1 MTILI
6 EEIREKLPI
15 QNIPAIIGETI
26 YKVIHE
32 VQEAL
37 HKNSDAIPTTLGVGS
52 NGRIGLIMDAA
63 VHDNIST
70 MAYTRPT
77 DPGPYVQHGPGDSAA
92 AQSDANVMQK

>member
-6 EEIREKLPI
+6 EDIRAKLPI
-15 QNIPAIIGETI
+15 QNIPEIIVETI

-52 NGRIGLIMDAA
+52 NGRISLIMDAA
-63 VHDNIST
+63 VRDNIST
-70 MAYTRPT
+70 MATQ
-77 DPGPYVQHGPGDSAA
+77 GHGSRTICTTWARRL
-92 AQSDANVMQK
+92 SSSTI